1 MCYNLSIQ
9 GGNIM
14 HKHCSARIRSVYF
27 LFLALALSACS
38 PANAKANSGV
48 SVPVTGS
55 GNSLVQVYFTH
66 PEDPRAADYSG
77 GPDQVLIDAIDR
89 ARLSADAAIY
99 SLNLWSIRNALLRAH
114 RRGVVV
120 RMVMESDNMDSR
132 EVRDLQ
138 ADGIPIIGD
147 QQEGLM
153 HDKFIILD
161 RSEVWTGSMNYT
173 TGGVYKD
180 NNNLICLHSLQA
192 ASLYSR
198 EFEQM
203 FTQGHFGPRKLAI
216 LPIPGMQIGNTPIE
230 IYFSPRNGVA
240 NHLLAWID
248 SARTSVYFLAFSF
261 TSNDLGDALRQ
272 RAFDGVQVEGV
283 MDDGQVR
290 SNTGT
295 EFDAF
300 RQDGLDVRLDGNA
313 TGLMHHKVMIID
325 ESIVIAGSYN
335 FTNSAELRNDENL
348 VILEDRDLAAQ
359 FLDEFRKIY
368 NEALP

>member
-1 MCYNLSIQ
+1 MTGMRFARNQSICF
-9 GGNIM
+9 IL
-14 HKHCSARIRSVYF
+14 I
-27 LFLALALSACS
+27 LEILTACG
-38 PANAKANSGV
+38 PVGMKAYPLPPTST
-48 SVPVTGS
+48 TGS
-55 GNSLVQVYFTH
+55 GGNLIEVYFTN

-77 GPDQVLIDAIDR
+77 GPDQVLIEAIDR
-89 ARLSADAAIY
+89 ARLSADVAIY

-138 ADGIPIIGD
+138 DEGIPIVGD

-153 HDKFIILD
+153 HDKFIVLD

-180 NNNLICLHSLQA
+180 DNNLICIHALQA
-192 ASLYSR
+192 ASQYSH

-203 FTQGHFGPRKLAI
+203 FTQGHFGPRKQAI
-216 LPIPGMQIGNTPIE
+216 LPIPGMQIGTTPVE

-248 SARTSVYFLAFSF
+248 SARVSIYFLAFSF

-272 RAFDGVQVEGV
+272 RALDGIKVEGV

-290 SNTGT
+290 SNQGT

-300 RQDGLDVRLDGNA
+300 RQAGLPVRLDGNVS
-313 TGLMHHKVMIID
+313 GLMHHKVMIID
-325 ESIVIAGSYN
+325 ESIVITGSYN
-335 FTNSAELRNDENL
+335 FTSSAELRNDENL
-348 VILEDRDLAAQ
+348 IILEDRKIAAE
-359 FLDEFRKIY
+359 FLDEFKRIY
-368 NEALP
+368 YEAQP